1 LSNSILTTR
10 LSYAVISVTEKYEIT
25 WLIRRLFRSM
35 AQRSNESLADWD
47 LNATDRAVMEFLY
60 PDLSLS
66 VPEIAER
73 YDVSRQH
80 VQVTVNRLVEKK
92 LIAVASN
99 PRHKRSSLVHLTP
112 RGKSTFKK
120 VLLRDKQLVNRLFSE
135 ISTNN
140 IHITKRTLEK
150 LYERLSKGE
159 L

>member
-1 LSNSILTTR
+1 
-10 LSYAVISVTEKYEIT
+10 VISVTEKYEIT

-47 LNATDRAVMEFLY
+47 LNATDRAVMEFLS

-92 LIAVASN
+92 LLAIASN

-120 VLLRDKQLVNRLFSE
+120 ILLRDKQLVNRLFSE
-135 ISTNN
+135 IPMNN

-150 LYERLSKGE
+150 LYERLNKGE